1 MRRLLALVTAV
12 AVTFSLAAVP
22 ADAMEPL
29 RLLST
34 RLLSPGATTKIEVAA
49 ESGLDITEVRA
60 VTEPYEG
67 GTATPL
73 TADDFELVEGTAKNG
88 VWRTRTAVTV
98 DPGRWWVDVELT
110 NAEQTV
116 LARHRATIDNG
127 ADTVISDFEVTPQ
140 VVDIENPWVTF
151 RGRLTSRA
159 ANGDP
164 VPVAGETLRLVAED
178 GRSTPAVTDAD
189 GRVEGKASFSS
200 EYLRMSLV
208 YRGSFLYRPAESE
221 RTSVAMRKLNT
232 RITVSVPEHL
242 VAGDQVDLTG
252 RLEREDR
259 GGVWAP
265 FAGKQV
271 EIKFAAPSPE
281 PVWTTVGRATTGAG
295 GVFTFPINP
304 SEDGAWSAAFATD
317 ALGWPA
323 DYRGYFRSEERT
335 RVQNVAYRTSVTGF
349 NATPEPIGRGE
360 NVKAYGRVLTKLA
373 DGRWIGAPGNAS
385 VRLQFSTDR
394 KTWST
399 KGEVGVSGDGRFTV
413 EGRADRTGYWRAL
426 VPKSDST
433 EQSVSGTDNVE
444 VRYRTKILDFN
455 AAPEPVKKGG
465 TVTVMGTLYRQ
476 TSKWYTYGGKTI
488 TFYFLPRGS
497 SKWVYMG
504 KQTTDRIGRFRKGF
518 KATKDGTW
526 RAYSGATSTYAK
538 TYRDDYVDVR

>member
-22 ADAMEPL
+22 ADAAVYL
-29 RLLST
+29 RVLST
-34 RLLSPGATTKIEVAA
+34 RLLSPGASTKIEVAA
-49 ESGLDITEVRA
+49 DSGLDITKVRA
-60 VTEPYEG
+60 VVDPYEG

-73 TADDFELVEGTAKNG
+73 TADDFELVEGTAANG
-88 VWRTRTAVTV
+88 VWRTKTEVTV
-98 DPGRWWVDVELT
+98 GPGRWWVDVELT
-110 NAEQTV
+110 NSERTLTAS
-116 LARHRATIDNG
+116 HRATIDNG
-127 ADTVISDFEVTPQ
+127 ADTVISEFETTPD

-151 RGRLTSRA
+151 RGRLMSHGADGTLEPA
-159 ANGDP
+159 
-164 VPVAGETLRLVAED
+164 VGETLRLVSDD
-178 GRSTPAVTDAD
+178 GRSATAVTGAD
-189 GRVEGKASFSS
+189 GRAEGKAFFDD
-200 EYLRMSLV
+200 YAKLTLV
-208 YRGSFLYRPAESE
+208 FRGSFLYRPTESGPG
-221 RTSVAMRKLNT
+221 TVAMRKLNT
-232 RITVSVPEHL
+232 RITVDVPEHL
-242 VAGDQVDLTG
+242 VPGDQVDLTG
-252 RLEREDR
+252 RLEREDH

-265 FAGKQV
+265 LAGKQV
-271 EIKFAAPSPE
+271 EIKFAKPAPDPA
-281 PVWTTVGRATTGAG
+281 WTTLGRATTGAG
-295 GVFTFPINP
+295 GVFTFRISP
-304 SEDGAWSAAFATD
+304 SEDGAWSASFATD
-317 ALGWPA
+317 SLGWPA
-323 DYRGYFRSEERT
+323 DYRGYFRSEGRT
-335 RVQNVAYRTSVTGF
+335 PFQRVAYRTSVTGF
-349 NATPEPIGRGE
+349 NATPEPVGRGE
-360 NVKAYGRVLTKLA
+360 NVKAYGRVLTQLA

-433 EQSVSGTDNVE
+433 EQSVSGTDAVE

-476 TSKWYTYGGKTI
+476 TSKWYTYSGKTI
-488 TFYFLPRGS
+488 TFYFLPKGS

-504 KQTTDRIGRFRKGF
+504 KQATDRIGRFRKGF